1 MSESPNGKV
10 SHSRLH
16 RLTIGQNV
24 LLMQAP
30 LLLAVVTLWVGW
42 ILRWQGSS
50 IFISLAI
57 VTLTGV
63 LSITLGLLTAANLR
77 GAMASLAASLEQRGG
92 QALGRAE
99 FSDVAKA
106 ITAYQDHVGRSFTSV
121 QKSAAKVATLSVHLV
136 SGTEETQKATD
147 LVAKGSEVQR
157 GATEQVSAAIHEL
170 SASIEQVARTVEIAL
185 AKASSARS
193 QAEEGAGYGRET
205 ATAMEG
211 IQGATNRM
219 ATAVQVI
226 QEIAR
231 QTNLLSLNAA
241 IEAAKAG
248 SQGKG
253 FAVVAE
259 EVRKLAERSATA
271 AREIEALIAE
281 THEIVG
287 NGVAKVTGTSA
298 SLDRILEEVSVL
310 ANQVDEIG
318 AATREQARASNEITQ
333 RTEAIRT
340 TSEQNAAGAVE
351 LAATVQETGRN
362 LESLAQVSDSLAMEA
377 SAFQVQSSTTS
388 DSLDVS
394 GAVAAHQAWMGRLK
408 NLLQGRSKDTYDPAI
423 VGRDDQCALGKWVQG
438 PGQQYCGHL
447 QEFPSLK
454 SKHRDFHRMAAEVL
468 NFHQAGRRDQAEAL
482 LAKDFMAISHEVV
495 AILSRMDLS
504 QMGQRT

>member
-1 MSESPNGKV
+1 M
-10 SHSRLH
+10 H
-16 RLTIGQNV
+16 RLTIGQN
-24 LLMQAP
+24 LLLVQAP
-30 LLLAVVTLWVGW
+30 LLLAVVTLWVSWLLG
-42 ILRWQGSS
+42 WQGSS
-50 IFISLAI
+50 TSITLAV
-57 VTLTGV
+57 VTLVGA

-77 GAMASLAASLEQRGG
+77 GAMASLGASLEQGGG
-92 QALGRAE
+92 QARE
-99 FSDVAKA
+99 SVEISDIAKA
-106 ITAYQDHVGRSFTSV
+106 ISAYQDHVGRSFTSV

-136 SGTEETQKATD
+136 SGTEETQRATD
-147 LVAKGSEVQR
+147 MVANGSEVQR

-205 ATAMEG
+205 AKAMQG
-211 IQGATNRM
+211 VQGATNRM
-219 ATAVQVI
+219 ASAVQVI

-271 AREIEALIAE
+271 AREIEALITE

-287 NGVAKVTGTSA
+287 NGVEKVTGTSA
-298 SLDRILEEVSVL
+298 SLDRILEEVSIL
-310 ANQVDEIG
+310 AHQVDEIG
-318 AATREQARASNEITQ
+318 VATREQARASTEITQ

-362 LESLAQVSDSLAMEA
+362 LESLAQVSDGLAMEA
-377 SAFQVQSSTTS
+377 SAFQIQSSGSS
-388 DSLDVS
+388 DTLDVD

-408 NLLQGRSKDTYDPAI
+408 NLLLGRSKETYDPAI
-423 VGRDDQCALGKWVQG
+423 VGREDQCALGKWVLG
-438 PGQQYCGHL
+438 PGQQCCGHH
-447 QEFPSLK
+447 QDFPSLK
-454 SKHRDFHRMAAEVL
+454 SKHREFHRMAAEVL

-482 LAKDFMAISHEVV
+482 LAKDFTAISHEVV
-495 AILSRMDLS
+495 ALLSHMDLN
-504 QMGQRT
+504 QVGQRR